1 MPKNGDGMYIV
12 RRNKETSAIKPL
24 RELLLDFMSEND
36 ISVNALADEIKV
48 NNDTLRKFLDG
59 EAVDLKF
66 MQAIRLMKLLGLSEG
81 DFVSVYCNGKDTEEE
96 GFERL
101 ERLSYISKNFDL
113 VALKKLGIIPKTKV
127 EEYEKYICS
136 FLGINSIYEYDDTS
150 LMPTL
155 FSKSKRKVLEEKE
168 SKMTSFWL
176 KCAIQSF
183 LKIGNPNEFDRDL
196 LLQLLRRSAVFTE
209 DEKNGYYRFVLVLYQ
224 IGITVL
230 TQSYATGTNAHGATL
245 ILNSKP
251 CIIVTDMGKKYHK
264 LWLSLLHEL
273 YHVVNDFDI
282 IETLSYHFSTPNMPD
297 LLLNEQKADQFA
309 LDILINP
316 TIQEKLGIVVSFPAK
331 VKALAKELH
340 VSPSIIYGV
349 YLELLPKGKMKNQQF
364 ARFNKEEMLI
374 TTEIATKNILFDPIS
389 KRSLTVAIDEMKSA
403 LERKVI

>member
-1 MPKNGDGMYIV
+1 MYSLDHVGPFIV
-12 RRNKETSAIKPL
+12 
-24 RELLLDFMSEND
+24 
-36 ISVNALADEIKV
+36 
-48 NNDTLRKFLDG
+48 
-59 EAVDLKF
+59 
-66 MQAIRLMKLLGLSEG
+66 
-81 DFVSVYCNGKDTEEE
+81 C
-96 GFERL
+96 
-101 ERLSYISKNFDL
+101 
-113 VALKKLGIIPKTKV
+113 
-127 EEYEKYICS
+127 
-136 FLGINSIYEYDDTS
+136 INSIYEYDDTS

-196 LLQLLRRSAVFTE
+196 LLQLLRRSAEFTE

-245 ILNSKP
+245 ILNGKP
-251 CIIVTDMGKKYHK
+251 CIIVTDMGKKYYK

-316 TIQEKLGIVVSFPAK
+316 TIQEKLGKVVSFPAN
-331 VKALAKELH
+331 VKSLAQKLH